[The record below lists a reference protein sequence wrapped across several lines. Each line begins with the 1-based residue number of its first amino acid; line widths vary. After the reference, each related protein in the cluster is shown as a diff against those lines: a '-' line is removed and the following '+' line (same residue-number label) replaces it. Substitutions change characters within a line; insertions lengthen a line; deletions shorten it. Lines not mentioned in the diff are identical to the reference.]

1 MAAPTDLD
9 RCASCFEPLG
19 IPIAP
24 DQTVCPRCEAEVAAK
39 GDRTHDLAL
48 GALLAQGRYTVGRV
62 LGRGAFGV
70 TYLAWDPR
78 LRRRVAVKEFL
89 PIDVAGRS
97 TDRRSV
103 QAHSH
108 GQESIFEYARDR
120 FRQEA
125 RLVSQLDHPNIIR
138 ILDFFPDNGTEY
150 MVMEYFPGETL
161 GEYMH
166 RNGRIPESAAIGLM
180 SIVLEALEEVHRER
194 DGVQHIHRDLK
205 PSNVYL
211 AAIGATVVPKL
222 LDFGAA
228 RTAVGEKTRNLT
240 QVLTPGYAPFEQYH
254 AKGKQGAWTDVY
266 ACAATLY
273 HMLTGRKPTAAP
285 DRYESD
291 SLESPRDLVPE
302 LSPAVSRAVMDGL
315 ALDRQR
321 RPQSAAAFRKV
332 LNDEVKDDAAKR
344 PTAVAAP
351 PEVSDPETGAPTEAL
366 PRRGVLQRLTD
377 VFTGKRPL

>member
-24 DQTVCPRCEAEVAAK
+24 DQTVCPSCEAEVASK
-39 GDRTHDLAL
+39 GDRTHDLPL

-108 GQESIFEYARDR
+108 GQESVFEYARDR
-120 FRQEA
+120 FRLEA

-211 AAIGATVVPKL
+211 ASIGATVVPKL

-228 RTAVGEKTRNLT
+228 RTAVGEKMRNLT

-302 LSPAVSRAVMDGL
+302 LSPAISRAVMDGL

-332 LNDEVKDDAAKR
+332 LNDERAF
-344 PTAVAAP
+344 PN
-351 PEVSDPETGAPTEAL
+351 
-366 PRRGVLQRLTD
+366 PRTLCKTKAERTSWWMWN
-377 VFTGKRPL
+377 